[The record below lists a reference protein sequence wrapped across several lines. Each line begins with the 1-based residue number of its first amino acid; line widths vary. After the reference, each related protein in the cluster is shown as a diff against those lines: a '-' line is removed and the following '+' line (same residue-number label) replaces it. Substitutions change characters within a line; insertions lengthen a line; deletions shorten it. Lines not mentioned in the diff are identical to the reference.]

1 MSFTVELPKDK
12 SSIIKVVGVG
22 GGGGN
27 AVNHMYREGIN
38 GVDFFICNTD
48 AQAAPVIAKAA
59 KDMGILTVGIITTP
73 FSFEGGRRCDA
84 AFHGI
89 EEMRE
94 SVDSLLVIS
103 NDRIKE
109 IYGNLPI
116 SKAFGYADNVL
127 TTAAK
132 GIAEIITIAGSINV
146 DFEDVKTAMSNSG
159 VSIMGMGLSEGDDR
173 AMRAVNQALNS
184 PLLDDNKIQG
194 ASDLL
199 VNISYGDEEATM
211 DEYAAINEF
220 LQSQAGRDA
229 TLKCGLCFDSSLGNA
244 ISVTVIA
251 TGFNRIENKY
261 KTTLGVN
268 EDVEFDLDS
277 TLDLLGKRDP
287 ETAKV
292 VKELVGSRRYKVWEA
307 VAQVMAD
314 RGGKSRREF
323 DVTGVP
329 RKFSVESIISRV
341 YAINRGVIS
350 PKYVG
355 TEAVLQQM
363 RNNDYKLLSSVLS
376 DPEVGDAFLE
386 MVRTGKPLTPNRQTS
401 FYNALVASA
410 AKMANEVDKPEPMR
424 IEDEYGREFT
434 LYPKDFKNVPKTK
447 SDAAVGEG
455 VEIPVFKE
463 IQKRLEDFPVTLPSP
478 IATDT
483 SSTIPGFPRVDLTL
497 DDLPPDRQQPYR
509 EAIQKQE

>member
-48 AQAAPVIAKAA
+48 AQALENSPIPNRIQIGNALTEGRGAGSNPEVGRKAAEENIKEIIESLGVNTQMVFVTAGMGGGTGTGAAPVIAKAA

-89 EEMRE
+89 EESRE

-268 EDVEFDLDS
+268 EDVEFDLGAVTVSEDGM
-277 TLDLLGKRDP
+277 TDEVPQKQTTIFDQLGDYEEDETVAANQKIEQMKQRMKYLRELNESANKENGVEELENVPAYKRKGVNLED
-287 ETAKV
+287 
-292 VKELVGSRRYKVWEA
+292 
-307 VAQVMAD
+307 VAHSSEM
-314 RGGKSRREF
+314 E
-323 DVTGVP
+323 
-329 RKFSVESIISRV
+329 ISRTSL
-341 YAINRGVIS
+341 I
-350 PKYVG
+350 
-355 TEAVLQQM
+355 EE
-363 RNNDYKLLSSVLS
+363 
-376 DPEVGDAFLE
+376 PE
-386 MVRTGKPLTPNRQTS
+386 K
-401 FYNALVASA
+401 
-410 AKMANEVDKPEPMR
+410 KPELR
-424 IEDEYGREFT
+424 TNNSFLHD
-434 LYPKDFKNVPKTK
+434 NV
-447 SDAAVGEG
+447 D
-455 VEIPVFKE
+455 
-463 IQKRLEDFPVTLPSP
+463 
-478 IATDT
+478 
-483 SSTIPGFPRVDLTL
+483 
-497 DDLPPDRQQPYR
+497 
-509 EAIQKQE
+509 

>member
-48 AQAAPVIAKAA
+48 AQALENSPIPNRIQIGNALTEGRGAGSNPEVGRKAAEENIKEIIDSLGVNTQMVFVTAGMGGGTGTGAAPVIAKAA

-268 EDVEFDLDS
+268 EEVEFDLGAVTVSEDGM
-277 TLDLLGKRDP
+277 TDEVPQKQTTIFDQLGDYEEDETVAANQKIEQMKQRMKYLRELNESANKENGVEELENVPAYKRKGVNLED
-287 ETAKV
+287 
-292 VKELVGSRRYKVWEA
+292 
-307 VAQVMAD
+307 VAHSSEM
-314 RGGKSRREF
+314 E
-323 DVTGVP
+323 
-329 RKFSVESIISRV
+329 ISRTSL
-341 YAINRGVIS
+341 I
-350 PKYVG
+350 
-355 TEAVLQQM
+355 EE
-363 RNNDYKLLSSVLS
+363 
-376 DPEVGDAFLE
+376 PE
-386 MVRTGKPLTPNRQTS
+386 K
-401 FYNALVASA
+401 
-410 AKMANEVDKPEPMR
+410 KPELR
-424 IEDEYGREFT
+424 TNNSFLHD
-434 LYPKDFKNVPKTK
+434 NV
-447 SDAAVGEG
+447 D
-455 VEIPVFKE
+455 
-463 IQKRLEDFPVTLPSP
+463 
-478 IATDT
+478 
-483 SSTIPGFPRVDLTL
+483 
-497 DDLPPDRQQPYR
+497 
-509 EAIQKQE
+509 

>member
-48 AQAAPVIAKAA
+48 AQALENSPISNRIQIGNALTEGRGAGSNPEVGRKAAEENIKEIIESLGVNTQMVFVTAGMGGGTGTGAAPVIAKAA

-73 FSFEGGRRCDA
+73 FSFEGDRRCDA

-251 TGFNRIENKY
+251 TGFNRVENKY
-261 KTTLGVN
+261 KTTLGEN
-268 EDVEFDLDS
+268 EEVEFDLGAVTVNEDGM
-277 TLDLLGKRDP
+277 TDEVPQKQTTIFDQLGDYEEDETVAANHKIEQMKQRMKYLRELNESANKENGVEELENVPAYKRKGVNLED
-287 ETAKV
+287 
-292 VKELVGSRRYKVWEA
+292 
-307 VAQVMAD
+307 VAHSSEM
-314 RGGKSRREF
+314 E
-323 DVTGVP
+323 
-329 RKFSVESIISRV
+329 ISRTSL
-341 YAINRGVIS
+341 I
-350 PKYVG
+350 
-355 TEAVLQQM
+355 EE
-363 RNNDYKLLSSVLS
+363 
-376 DPEVGDAFLE
+376 PE
-386 MVRTGKPLTPNRQTS
+386 K
-401 FYNALVASA
+401 
-410 AKMANEVDKPEPMR
+410 KPELR
-424 IEDEYGREFT
+424 TNNSFLHD
-434 LYPKDFKNVPKTK
+434 NV
-447 SDAAVGEG
+447 D
-455 VEIPVFKE
+455 
-463 IQKRLEDFPVTLPSP
+463 
-478 IATDT
+478 
-483 SSTIPGFPRVDLTL
+483 
-497 DDLPPDRQQPYR
+497 
-509 EAIQKQE
+509 

>member
-48 AQAAPVIAKAA
+48 AQALENSPIPNRIQIGNALTEGRGAGSNPEVGRKAAEENIKEIIESLGVNTQMVFVTAGMGGGTGTGAAPVIAKAA

-268 EDVEFDLDS
+268 EEVEFDLGAVSVSEDGM
-277 TLDLLGKRDP
+277 TDEVPQKQTTIFDQLGDYEEDETVAANQKIEQMKQRMKYLRELNESANKENGVEELENVPAYKRKGVNLED
-287 ETAKV
+287 
-292 VKELVGSRRYKVWEA
+292 
-307 VAQVMAD
+307 VAHSSEM
-314 RGGKSRREF
+314 E
-323 DVTGVP
+323 
-329 RKFSVESIISRV
+329 ISRTSL
-341 YAINRGVIS
+341 I
-350 PKYVG
+350 
-355 TEAVLQQM
+355 EE
-363 RNNDYKLLSSVLS
+363 
-376 DPEVGDAFLE
+376 PE
-386 MVRTGKPLTPNRQTS
+386 K
-401 FYNALVASA
+401 
-410 AKMANEVDKPEPMR
+410 KPELR
-424 IEDEYGREFT
+424 TNNSFLHD
-434 LYPKDFKNVPKTK
+434 NV
-447 SDAAVGEG
+447 D
-455 VEIPVFKE
+455 
-463 IQKRLEDFPVTLPSP
+463 
-478 IATDT
+478 
-483 SSTIPGFPRVDLTL
+483 
-497 DDLPPDRQQPYR
+497 
-509 EAIQKQE
+509 

>member
-48 AQAAPVIAKAA
+48 AQALENSPIPNRIQIGNALTEGRGAGSNPEVGRKAAEENIKEIIESLGVNMGGGTGTGAAPVIAKVA

-268 EDVEFDLDS
+268 EDVEFDLGAVTVSEDGM
-277 TLDLLGKRDP
+277 TDEVPQKQTTIFDQLGDYEEDETVAANQKIEQMKQRMKYLRELNESANKENGVEELENVPAYKRKGVNLED
-287 ETAKV
+287 
-292 VKELVGSRRYKVWEA
+292 
-307 VAQVMAD
+307 VAHSSEM
-314 RGGKSRREF
+314 E
-323 DVTGVP
+323 
-329 RKFSVESIISRV
+329 ISRTSL
-341 YAINRGVIS
+341 I
-350 PKYVG
+350 
-355 TEAVLQQM
+355 EE
-363 RNNDYKLLSSVLS
+363 
-376 DPEVGDAFLE
+376 PE
-386 MVRTGKPLTPNRQTS
+386 K
-401 FYNALVASA
+401 
-410 AKMANEVDKPEPMR
+410 KPELR
-424 IEDEYGREFT
+424 TNNSFLHD
-434 LYPKDFKNVPKTK
+434 NV
-447 SDAAVGEG
+447 D
-455 VEIPVFKE
+455 
-463 IQKRLEDFPVTLPSP
+463 
-478 IATDT
+478 
-483 SSTIPGFPRVDLTL
+483 
-497 DDLPPDRQQPYR
+497 
-509 EAIQKQE
+509 

>member
-48 AQAAPVIAKAA
+48 AQALENSPIPNRIQIGNALTEGRGAGSNPEVGRKAAEENIKEIIESLGVNTQMVFVTAGMGGGTGTGAAPVIAKAA
-59 KDMGILTVGIITTP
+59 KDLGILTVGIITTP

-268 EDVEFDLDS
+268 EEVEFDLGAVTVSEDGM
-277 TLDLLGKRDP
+277 TDEVPQKQTTIFDQLGDYEEDETVAANQKIEQMKQRMKYLRELNESANKENGVEELENVPAYKRKGVNLED
-287 ETAKV
+287 
-292 VKELVGSRRYKVWEA
+292 
-307 VAQVMAD
+307 VAHSSEM
-314 RGGKSRREF
+314 E
-323 DVTGVP
+323 
-329 RKFSVESIISRV
+329 ISRTSL
-341 YAINRGVIS
+341 I
-350 PKYVG
+350 
-355 TEAVLQQM
+355 EE
-363 RNNDYKLLSSVLS
+363 
-376 DPEVGDAFLE
+376 PE
-386 MVRTGKPLTPNRQTS
+386 K
-401 FYNALVASA
+401 
-410 AKMANEVDKPEPMR
+410 KPELR
-424 IEDEYGREFT
+424 TNNSFLHD
-434 LYPKDFKNVPKTK
+434 NV
-447 SDAAVGEG
+447 D
-455 VEIPVFKE
+455 
-463 IQKRLEDFPVTLPSP
+463 
-478 IATDT
+478 
-483 SSTIPGFPRVDLTL
+483 
-497 DDLPPDRQQPYR
+497 
-509 EAIQKQE
+509 